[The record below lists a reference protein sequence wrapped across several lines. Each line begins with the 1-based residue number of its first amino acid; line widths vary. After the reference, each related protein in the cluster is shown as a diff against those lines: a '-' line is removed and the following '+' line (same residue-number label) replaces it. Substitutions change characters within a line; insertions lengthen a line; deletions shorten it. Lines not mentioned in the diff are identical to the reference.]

1 MEPLHRINQDGE
13 PLVRYMTTLL
23 CLPGTDW
30 GDIQIPP
37 HTLSIGV
44 DSGADNALDYGIEC
58 SLIVGDLD
66 SVNQTR
72 HTNAEFIELASQEK
86 NDLEKA
92 LELCLERGWTDIMI
106 IGMRGGR
113 PDMEMAN
120 IAAVMA
126 SDAALQIQMLHSDM
140 LALRVNPLNPLDMI
154 APIGT
159 QVSIFTNTHTEVK
172 TSGLEWDINGILEPG
187 SRGVSNLT
195 KESKFTIKG
204 ESNILVFIENDQ
216 PSNGTQSA

>member
-1 MEPLHRINQDGE
+1 
-13 PLVRYMTTLL
+13 MTTLL
-23 CLPGTDW
+23 CLPGKDL
-30 GDIQIPP
+30 DKIHVPP

-58 SLIVGDLD
+58 SMIVGDLD
-66 SVNQTR
+66 SVNRTR
-72 HTNAEFIELASQEK
+72 HINAEFIELPSQEK

-92 LELCLERGWTDIMI
+92 LDFCLDRGWTDIMI

-126 SDAALQIQMLHSDM
+126 ADASLQIQMLHPGM
-140 LALRVNPLNPLDMI
+140 LALRVNSLNPLDMI

-159 QVSIFTNTHTEVK
+159 QVSIFTNTLTVVQ
-172 TSGLEWDINGILEPG
+172 TSGLEWDIDGVLEPG

-195 KESKFTIKG
+195 KEANFTIEG
-204 ESNILVFIENDQ
+204 ESNTLVFIGNNQ
-216 PSNGTQSA
+216 PSNGTQDA